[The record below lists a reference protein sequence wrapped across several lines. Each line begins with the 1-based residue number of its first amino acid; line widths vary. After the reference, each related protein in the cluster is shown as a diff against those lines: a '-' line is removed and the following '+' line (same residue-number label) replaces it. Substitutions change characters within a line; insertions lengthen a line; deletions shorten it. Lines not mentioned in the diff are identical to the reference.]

1 MVVGRSSLEE
11 LKGAREPE
19 EMGLSSSVVGRGP
32 LKMSE
37 FRVVGDSAF
46 GDEVL
51 LQSGHMSAYRE
62 GQ

>member
-1 MVVGRSSLEE
+1 
-11 LKGAREPE
+11 
-19 EMGLSSSVVGRGP
+19 MGLSSSVVGRGP